1 MARIWYYG
9 KVMDNQDPLNLG
21 RIRAQVLSTDTQAIS
36 QSVEGFNPLTDSWTE
51 KDPFVFN
58 SFLPLYIYAVPKIDE
73 LIQVYYHDESTSHF
87 LNAYYIQGPFSRVQN
102 IVLENYLQSQRLGD
116 IQGIRQKS
124 AQNIKNP
131 DGTYKN
137 SDPEGVFPDPGDV
150 AVMGRG
156 STDLVLKEN
165 EVLLRAGK
173 YQSSLMGDTDP
184 VGNPNRAFLQLS
196 KFNYTRDVQP
206 NKTVFDIKTNNPQV
220 KFLIEWHVNNPENR
234 FKIFNGS
241 CSLYRLIPNPQTLAN
256 PFLNDVTNN
265 VELYKIPVAQE
276 NFNTSGITET
286 IDFINTFIKTC
297 NSKQKTANGTK
308 LFNSLDERFPIFFRP
323 TIGNYNF
330 LQSDNQETKD
340 NLTSIYQKIKLNTN
354 DEKGGF
360 GLIYENG
367 KVGKPIEILKRVF
380 NQVKTNAVPTT
391 YAALVGNRTYL
402 LSQNSQI
409 PGKQKINFRNN
420 LYGIT
425 EQQFSEVVL
434 PNTSSMVRGEELMQL
449 LSYIVRFLISHTHDY
464 PGLSANP
471 VAVGGGT
478 NIEQLTTLL
487 NEAYEKVLNQYIR
500 LN

>member
-1 MARIWYYG
+1 LY
-9 KVMDNQDPLNLG
+9 
-21 RIRAQVLSTDTQAIS
+21 ST
-36 QSVEGFNPLTDSWTE
+36 
-51 KDPFVFN
+51 
-58 SFLPLYIYAVPKIDE
+58 
-73 LIQVYYHDESTSHF
+73 VYYHDESTSHF

-137 SDPEGVFPDPGDV
+137 PDPEGVFPDPGDV
-150 AVMGRG
+150 AIMGRG

-173 YQSSLMGDTDP
+173 YQSNLLGDTEP
-184 VGNPNRAFLQLS
+184 LGNPNRPFLQLS
-196 KFNYTRDVQP
+196 KFNYSREVLP
-206 NKTVFDIKTNNPQV
+206 NKTVFDVKTNNPQV
-220 KFLIEWHVNNPENR
+220 KFLIEWHINNPENR
-234 FKIFNGS
+234 FQIFNGN
-241 CSLYRLIPNPQTLAN
+241 CSLYRLIPNPQTLSN
-256 PFLNDVTNN
+256 SFLNDVTNN
-265 VELYKIPVAQE
+265 VELYKMIVAKE
-276 NFNTSGITET
+276 DFSTSGISET
-286 IDFINTFIKTC
+286 IDVINTFIKTC
-297 NSKQKTANGTK
+297 NSKQKTKKGTK
-308 LFNSLDERFPIFFRP
+308 LFDSLDERFPIFFRP
-323 TIGNYNF
+323 TVSNYNF
-330 LQSDNQETKD
+330 LQSDNQQTKD
-340 NLTSIYQKIKLNTN
+340 NLTSIYQKIKLNNN
-354 DEKGGF
+354 DEKGGY

-367 KVGKPIEILKRVF
+367 KVGKPIEILKKVF

-409 PGKQKINFRNN
+409 PGRKKINFRNN

-425 EQQFSEVVL
+425 EQQFSEDIL
-434 PNTSSMVRGEELMQL
+434 PNTSSMVRGEELLQL
-449 LSYIVRFLISHTHDY
+449 LDYMVRFLISHTHDY
-464 PGLSANP
+464 PGESSNP

-478 NIEQLTTLL
+478 NIQQLTSLM

>member
-21 RIRAQVLSTDTQAIS
+21 RIRAQVLSTDSQAIS

-150 AVMGRG
+150 AIMGRG

-173 YQSSLMGDTDP
+173 YQSSLMGDSNP
-184 VGNPNRAFLQLS
+184 LGNPNRAFLQLS

-206 NKTVFDIKTNNPQV
+206 NKSVFEVKTNNPQV

-241 CSLYRLIPNPQTLAN
+241 CSLYRLTADPKTLAN
-256 PFLNDVTNN
+256 SFLNDVTNN

-286 IDFINTFIKTC
+286 INFINNFIKAC

-308 LFNSLDERFPIFFRP
+308 LFYPLDERFPIFFRP
-323 TIGNYNF
+323 TIRNYNF

-340 NLTSIYQKIKLNTN
+340 NLTSIYQKIKLNPN

-367 KVGKPIEILKRVF
+367 KVGKPIEILKKVF

-425 EQQFSEVVL
+425 EQQFSEIVL
-434 PNTSSMVRGEELMQL
+434 PNTSSMVRGEELLQL
-449 LSYIVRFLISHTHDY
+449 LSYMVRFLISHTHDY
-464 PGLSANP
+464 PGEGANP
-471 VAVGGGT
+471 VAVDENT
-478 NIEQLTTLL
+478 NIKQLTTLL
-487 NEAYEKVLNQYIR
+487 NEAYDKVLNQYIR